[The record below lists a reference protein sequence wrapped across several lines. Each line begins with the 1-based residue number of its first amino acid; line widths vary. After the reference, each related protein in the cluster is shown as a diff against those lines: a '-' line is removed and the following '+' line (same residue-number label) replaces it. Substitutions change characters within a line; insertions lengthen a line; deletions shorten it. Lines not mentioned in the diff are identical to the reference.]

1 MATQAPWNTNENP
14 QQQRVKEVMSGNQKA
29 HVTSMTNVMD
39 AFVCL
44 TNNIRVQ
51 RHQLENR
58 KANLKHF
65 LEKKIALMPTG
76 LKEFTSLYY

>member
-1 MATQAPWNTNENP
+1 
-14 QQQRVKEVMSGNQKA
+14 MSGNQKA

-51 RHQLENR
+51 RH
-58 KANLKHF
+58 
-65 LEKKIALMPTG
+65 
-76 LKEFTSLYY
+76 